1 MLTRVTYYLF
11 KTSLH
16 TYVNVHIYIC
26 FVYLQTYIMLYG
38 RKNIQ
43 NGIKIQ
49 DISLISYVMYV
60 DILKL
65 YDCIHVSRIL
75 TLFLLNNLF

>member
-1 MLTRVTYYLF
+1 MLNRVTYYLF

-16 TYVNVHIYIC
+16 TYVNVHIYIY

-65 YDCIHVSRIL
+65 YDCISRML
-75 TLFLLNNLF
+75 TLFLFDNLF

>member
-16 TYVNVHIYIC
+16 TYVNVHIYIY

-65 YDCIHVSRIL
+65 YDCTSRML
-75 TLFLLNNLF
+75 TLFLFNNLF